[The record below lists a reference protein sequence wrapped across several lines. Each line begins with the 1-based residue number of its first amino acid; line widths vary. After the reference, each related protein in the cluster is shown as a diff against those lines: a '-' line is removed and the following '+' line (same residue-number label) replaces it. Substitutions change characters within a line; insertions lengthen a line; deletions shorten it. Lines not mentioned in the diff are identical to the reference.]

1 MYIINTNQIISLI
14 MSAILILMKYV
25 ISFRRPL
32 GQNSINFKIRIV
44 MTVSKLILTKV
55 SAIKLGIYN
64 IISQSEIIFF
74 EVSINI

>member
-1 MYIINTNQIISLI
+1 MYIVNTNQIISLI

-32 GQNSINFKIRIV
+32 GQNSRNFKIRIV